1 MNAFRGVR
9 CISNNVGVRLC
20 RSQQQK
26 RLVSLAFPA
35 MTQKLLASKTKFQD
49 AIVVPVNKYDL
60 SGGVGV
66 LSSTCSALFSTATDA
81 ISDETS
87 SSVEESDS
95 EAGKECRWPSPV
107 HQYQQNQTTT
117 TTRNMRIHSNAN
129 AVFVGGYNF
138 DHREM
143 SLREMFSQFGPVIEV
158 SVPKMRLYNQTVVDS
173 STYRF
178 AFVRFKD
185 EESAKRA
192 LEANSITTD
201 SGRLIEIKEK
211 YKENK
216 RELLAKRTVVV
227 KNLPDDFTVQK
238 CIHFFSEAGSL
249 QVVNIVFNNLIQ
261 RPNEKSFVFL
271 VYQQAPDM
279 TRIKSILGSISDD
292 VVLEE
297 FKTLGKQPPRNRSK
311 KVFIEGVPADLP
323 MDALI
328 NHFKKFGDITYSKLF
343 DLREDSASQ
352 QRTAVIE
359 YEKNSSAI
367 SSSEESQQIVNG
379 ATLTVR
385 CLGWRKD

>member
-9 CISNNVGVRLC
+9 CISNNVCVRLC
-20 RSQQQK
+20 RSQQQR

-35 MTQKLLASKTKFQD
+35 MTQKLVASKTSFQD
-49 AIVVPVNKYDL
+49 AIVAPVNKYDL

-66 LSSTCSALFSTATDA
+66 LSSTCSAMFSTATDA

-107 HQYQQNQTTT
+107 HQHQQNQTT

-143 SLREMFSQFGPVIEV
+143 SLREIFSQFGPVIEV
-158 SVPKMRLYNQTVVDS
+158 SVPKMRLYNQTAVES

-185 EESAKRA
+185 EQSAKRA

-201 SGRLIEIKEK
+201 SGHLIEIKEK
-211 YKENK
+211 FKENK
-216 RELLAKRTVVV
+216 TELLSKRTVVV

-238 CIHFFSEAGSL
+238 CIHSFSEAGSL

-271 VYQQAPDM
+271 VYQHAPDM
-279 TRIKSILGSISDD
+279 TRIKSILGSISND
-292 VVLEE
+292 VVLED
-297 FKTLGKQPPRNRSK
+297 FKASGKQPPRNRSK
-311 KVFIEGVPADLP
+311 KVFIEGVPANLP

-328 NHFKKFGDITYSKLF
+328 NHFKKFGGITYSKLF
-343 DLREDSASQ
+343 DSREDSVSQ

-359 YEKNSSAI
+359 YEENGSAM
-367 SSSEESQQIVNG
+367 SSSEESQQIVDG

-385 CLGWRKD
+385 CLGWRND

>member
-9 CISNNVGVRLC
+9 YISSNVGVRLC
-20 RSQQQK
+20 RSQQQR

-35 MTQKLLASKTKFQD
+35 MTQKLVASTSFQN
-49 AIVVPVNKYDL
+49 AIIAPVNKYDL

-81 ISDETS
+81 MSDETS

-95 EAGKECRWPSPV
+95 EAGIESRWPSPV
-107 HQYQQNQTTT
+107 HQHQQNQTTR
-117 TTRNMRIHSNAN
+117 TRNMVIHSNVN

-138 DHREM
+138 NHREM
-143 SLREMFSQFGPVIEV
+143 SLREIFSQFGPVIEV
-158 SVPKMRLYNQTVVDS
+158 SVPKMRLYNQTAVDS

-185 EESAKRA
+185 EASAKRA

-201 SGRLIEIKEK
+201 RGHLIEIKEK

-216 RELLAKRTVVV
+216 KELLAKRTIVV

-238 CIHFFSEAGSL
+238 CIHFFGEAGKL

-271 VYQQAPDM
+271 VYQHAPDM

-292 VVLEE
+292 VVLED
-297 FKTLGKQPPRNRSK
+297 FKISSKQPPRNRSK
-311 KVFIEGVPADLP
+311 KVFIEGVPTDLP

-328 NHFKKFGDITYSKLF
+328 NHFKKFGGITYSKLF
-343 DLREDSASQ
+343 DLREEDTISS

-359 YEKNSSAI
+359 YEENSSAM
-367 SSSEESQQIVNG
+367 SSSEELQQIVDG

>member
-9 CISNNVGVRLC
+9 HISSNVGVRLS
-20 RSQQQK
+20 RSQTQR

-35 MTQKLLASKTKFQD
+35 MTQKLVASTGFQD
-49 AIVVPVNKYDL
+49 AIIAPVNKYDL

-81 ISDETS
+81 MSDETS

-95 EAGKECRWPSPV
+95 EAGIESRWPSPV
-107 HQYQQNQTTT
+107 HQHQQNQTTR
-117 TTRNMRIHSNAN
+117 TRNMVIHSNLN

-138 DHREM
+138 NHREM
-143 SLREMFSQFGPVIEV
+143 SLREIFSQFGPVIEV
-158 SVPKMRLYNQTVVDS
+158 SVPKMRLYNQTAVDS
-173 STYRF
+173 SIYRF

-185 EESAKRA
+185 EASAKRA

-201 SGRLIEIKEK
+201 RGHLIEIKEK

-216 RELLAKRTVVV
+216 KELLAKRTIVV

-238 CIHFFSEAGSL
+238 CIHFFGEAGKL

-271 VYQQAPDM
+271 VYQHAPDM

-292 VVLEE
+292 VVLED
-297 FKTLGKQPPRNRSK
+297 FKISSKQPPRNRSK
-311 KVFIEGVPADLP
+311 KVFIEGVPTDLP

-328 NHFKKFGDITYSKLF
+328 NHFKKFGGITYSKLF
-343 DLREDSASQ
+343 DLREEDTISS

-359 YEKNSSAI
+359 YEENSSAM
-367 SSSEESQQIVNG
+367 SSSEELQQIVDG

>member
-1 MNAFRGVR
+1 MTAFRGVG
-9 CISNNVGVRLC
+9 CISSNVVVRLC
-20 RSQQQK
+20 RSQQQR

-35 MTQKLLASKTKFQD
+35 MSQKPVASTSFQD
-49 AIVVPVNKYDL
+49 AIVAPVNKYDL

-87 SSVEESDS
+87 SSVEESES
-95 EAGKECRWPSPV
+95 EAGIESRWPSPV
-107 HQYQQNQTTT
+107 HQHQQKQTTR
-117 TTRNMRIHSNAN
+117 TRNMGIHSNAN

-138 DHREM
+138 NHREM
-143 SLREMFSQFGPVIEV
+143 SLREIFSQFGPVIEV
-158 SVPKMRLYNQTVVDS
+158 SVPKMRLYNQTAVDS

-185 EESAKRA
+185 EASAKRA
-192 LEANSITTD
+192 LEASSITTD
-201 SGRLIEIKEK
+201 SGHLIEIKEK

-216 RELLAKRTVVV
+216 KELLAKRTVVV

-238 CIHFFSEAGSL
+238 CIHFFGEAGKL

-271 VYQQAPDM
+271 VYQHAPDM

-292 VVLEE
+292 LVLED
-297 FKTLGKQPPRNRSK
+297 FKISGKQPPRNRSK
-311 KVFIEGVPADLP
+311 KVFIEGVPTDLP

-328 NHFKKFGDITYSKLF
+328 NHFKKYGGITYSKLF
-343 DLREDSASQ
+343 DLREEEDTVSE

-359 YEKNSSAI
+359 YEENSSAM
-367 SSSEESQQIVNG
+367 SSSEDLQQIVDG